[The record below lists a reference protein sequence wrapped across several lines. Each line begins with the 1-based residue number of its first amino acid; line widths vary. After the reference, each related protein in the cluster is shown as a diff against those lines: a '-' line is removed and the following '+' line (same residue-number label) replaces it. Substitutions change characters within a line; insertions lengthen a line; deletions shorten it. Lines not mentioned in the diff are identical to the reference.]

1 MNQQVEASLMNNE
14 IQYRSM
20 KIDPDFDNGWPGY
33 AKYPLPRTGFAGETV
48 PAGFVSTESLDMN
61 SSISRT
67 FSCPPVVGLTEKLTS
82 SIGRESFKKRK
93 ASDKSDGTENIN
105 EKKIKGEV
113 EEVASKITEQT
124 HNNNNHNRET
134 CRDISKENSKVTEVQ
149 KTEYIHVR
157 ARRGQATDSHSLAE
171 RVRREKISE
180 RMRHLQDLVPGCNK
194 IIGKAGMLDEII
206 NYVQSLQRQV
216 EFLSMKL
223 ATVSPQVDSHID
235 NFFAKEMF
243 QSTADSFPTIGM
255 LSEVLNPACYQ
266 LNAVQQVLSCGGLN
280 MDINLTEMPLERT
293 TSTTPVSM
301 PEEFLDSS
309 CFSQAQPPS
318 AWENDLQS
326 LYNTG
331 FRHQGR
337 STAFPSEPFNGN
349 LSSSNLKMEL

>member
-1 MNQQVEASLMNNE
+1 MNATEITVLERQQSQLQWQQQKQHYFEDTHFNLTMNEASLMNNE
-14 IQYRSM
+14 YRSM
-20 KIDPDFDNGWPGY
+20 KIDPDFDNGWPGL
-33 AKYPLPRTGFAGETV
+33 AKYPLHRTGFGGENL
-48 PAGFVSTESLDMN
+48 PGFVSTESADMN

-67 FSCPPVVGLTEKLTS
+67 FSCPPEKLTS

-93 ASDKSDGTENIN
+93 ASDKSVGAENIN

-113 EEVASKITEQT
+113 EEVASKINEQI
-124 HNNNNHNRET
+124 HNNKNNNRET
-134 CRDISKENSKVTEVQ
+134 CGDISKENSKVSEVQ

-180 RMRHLQDLVPGCNK
+180 RMRYLQDLVPGCNK

-216 EFLSMKL
+216 E
-223 ATVSPQVDSHID
+223 
-235 NFFAKEMF
+235 MF
-243 QSTADSFPTIGM
+243 QSTADSYPTIGM
-255 LSEVLNPACYQ
+255 LSEVLNPTCYQQ
-266 LNAVQQVLSCGGLN
+266 LNAVQQVLTCGGLN
-280 MDINLTEMPLERT
+280 MDINLAEMPLERT
-293 TSTTPVSM
+293 TSTPVSM
-301 PEEFLDSS
+301 PGEFLDSS
-309 CFSQAQPPS
+309 SFSQAQPPS

-337 STAFPSEPFNGN
+337 STAFSSEPFNGN
-349 LSSSNLKMEL
+349 LAASNLKMEI